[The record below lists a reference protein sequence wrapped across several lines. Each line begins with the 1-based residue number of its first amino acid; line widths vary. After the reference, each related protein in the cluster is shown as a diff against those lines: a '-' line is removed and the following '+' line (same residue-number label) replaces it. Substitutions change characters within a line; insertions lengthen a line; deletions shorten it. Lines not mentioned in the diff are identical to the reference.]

1 MDLLFKARKERTM
14 KAPEQ
19 NVICMAAFYE
29 DTCHIYVRDDT
40 VDAKYPVYTLAINHP
55 TNYWAHDYDTLEEA
69 LESFAGEV
77 ASYYEAG
84 NWEVIPQ

>member
-1 MDLLFKARKERTM
+1 MKTPGQNAICAAGFKSDL
-14 KAPEQ
+14 
-19 NVICMAAFYE
+19 YE
-29 DTCHIYVRDDT
+29 GTCHIYVRDDT
-40 VDAKYPVYTLAINHP
+40 VDAKYPVYTLVINHP

-77 ASYYEAG
+77 ASYCEAS

>member
-1 MDLLFKARKERTM
+1 M

-19 NVICMAAFYE
+19 NAICAAGFKSDLYE

-55 TNYWAHDYDTLEEA
+55 TNYWAHDCDTLEEA

-77 ASYYEAG
+77 ASYCEAS

>member
-1 MDLLFKARKERTM
+1 M
-14 KAPEQ
+14 KTPGQ
-19 NVICMAAFYE
+19 NAICTAAFKSDLYE
-29 DTCHIYVRDDT
+29 DPCQIYVIDNT
-40 VDAKYPVYTLAINHP
+40 VDAKYPAYTLAINHP